1 MAKITTLLFDFDG
14 TLLDTNELIIQ
25 TFQTV
30 LNSHY
35 PGRFER
41 ENILPFLGPT
51 LKDTFD
57 SIDPEKSE
65 ELIAEYR
72 TWNLANHDAFA
83 TEFDGVSETL
93 RQLKSE
99 GYKMAIVST
108 KRNSMIMKGLRL
120 MSAED
125 LFDTVIGL
133 DDVQHAKPHPEP
145 LLLAMERLNSTPEES
160 IMIGD
165 NMHDIIGGKNAG
177 VRTAGVA
184 WSLKGEAFIRDLE
197 PDFVLQHISDL
208 AFDYSRSRSLRRT
221 ERYPA
226 KGNANSLW
234 HIYKTVSFFKVAK
247 NFVFIQVG
255 RYTPFIPMKN
265 FIYRTFLGMKIGKKT
280 SFALMVM
287 PDTMFPER
295 ITVGENSIIGFNT
308 TILAH
313 EYLIEEYRVGDVII
327 GDRVMIGA
335 NTTILARCRNRE

>member
-1 MAKITTLLFDFDG
+1 MAKLTTLLFDFDG

-72 TWNLANHDAFA
+72 TWNFANHDAFA

-133 DDVQHAKPHPEP
+133 DDVSQAKPHPEP

-208 AFDYSRSRSLRRT
+208 LS
-221 ERYPA
+221 
-226 KGNANSLW
+226 
-234 HIYKTVSFFKVAK
+234 
-247 NFVFIQVG
+247 
-255 RYTPFIPMKN
+255 
-265 FIYRTFLGMKIGKKT
+265 
-280 SFALMVM
+280 
-287 PDTMFPER
+287 
-295 ITVGENSIIGFNT
+295 IT
-308 TILAH
+308 A
-313 EYLIEEYRVGDVII
+313 
-327 GDRVMIGA
+327 GA
-335 NTTILARCRNRE
+335 EA